1 MRSVKKNRILQLHSH
16 WTADTLYILHIRDG
30 GGFGDNPCHVTK
42 GNPTSWQPSALSGL
56 WWKGESKGKENNTL
70 IWRNFTSGWDTGK
83 WRQNTWLI
91 METSGALPWAET
103 QSGFYLIFWGASEV
117 REVNQRSR
125 KNSKGMS
132 THASQQCTSRV
143 GSLEELPWDYQP
155 DGNCSF
161 LATKSRYLSKG
172 FHGVTVST
180 LNSESHD
187 LKTGWDL
194 SG

>member
-1 MRSVKKNRILQLHSH
+1 M
-16 WTADTLYILHIRDG
+16 
-30 GGFGDNPCHVTK
+30 
-42 GNPTSWQPSALSGL
+42 
-56 WWKGESKGKENNTL
+56 
-70 IWRNFTSGWDTGK
+70 
-83 WRQNTWLI
+83 
-91 METSGALPWAET
+91 
-103 QSGFYLIFWGASEV
+103 